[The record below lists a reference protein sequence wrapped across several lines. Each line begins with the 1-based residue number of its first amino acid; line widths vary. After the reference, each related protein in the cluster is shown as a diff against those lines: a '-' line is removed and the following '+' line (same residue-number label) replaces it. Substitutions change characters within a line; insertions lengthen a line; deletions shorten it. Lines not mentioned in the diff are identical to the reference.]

1 MIKSLAP
8 HDRPREKLERL
19 GPSALGDQELLAL
32 LLGHG
37 CRASSALDVAARILT
52 ETGGVRGLTRLPHD
66 TLRRVRGVGAAKAA
80 RILAAI
86 ELGRRA
92 LTRGYGERAQLMSPG
107 ETAAFL
113 MPQYGARPVEQFGAV
128 LLDVKCR
135 VLRTVLVSVGA
146 LDASIVQPREV
157 FREATTAG
165 AAAIIVFHNHPSGEP
180 EPSPEDIALTGRLVR
195 AGQLLGIEVVDH
207 VILGEGR
214 YYSFKEAG
222 RL

>member
-1 MIKSLAP
+1 MQSLAP
-8 HDRPREKLERL
+8 HDRPRERLERL
-19 GPSALGDQELLAL
+19 GPTALGDQELLAL

-37 CRASSALDVAARILT
+37 CRAASALDVAGRILSAA
-52 ETGGVRGLTRLPHD
+52 GGVRGLTRLPHD
-66 TLRRVRGVGAAKAA
+66 ALRRVRGVGTAKAA
-80 RILAAI
+80 RILAAV

-92 LTRGYGERAQLMSPG
+92 LTRGYGERTRLMSPR
-107 ETAAFL
+107 ETAEFL

-135 VLRTVLVSVGA
+135 VLRTVLLSVGA

-165 AAAIIVFHNHPSGEP
+165 AAAVIVFHNHPSGDP
-180 EPSPEDIALTGRLVR
+180 HPSPEDIALTSRLIR
-195 AGQLLGIEVVDH
+195 AGHLLGIEVVDH
-207 VILGEGR
+207 LILGDGS

-222 RL
+222 QV